1 MMNIDLPFPFIEL
14 KPTLDFIDGL
24 TFTPVKTKYISNGWS
39 AVSIQG
45 YGNKTDDL
53 LKPNVLGSKV
63 ENDELV
69 KTDLY
74 HNEHLKPIVEIIN
87 QIPSD
92 TERIRLMKLSPKT
105 TIRKHTDKVDKDFVK
120 EKIVRIHVPLK
131 SSDDV
136 IYYFWNKRNK
146 SPYQMQVGNYYYL
159 DVRFPHSVEN
169 QSNEDRLNL
178 VVDVFIN
185 KKVKDLIY
193 A

>member
-1 MMNIDLPFPFIEL
+1 MKIIDLPFPSIEL
-14 KPTLDFIDGL
+14 KSTLDFIDGL

-39 AVSIQG
+39 AISIQG

-87 QIPSD
+87 QIPSN

-120 EKIVRIHVPLK
+120 EKIVRIHIPLK
-131 SSDDV
+131 SNDDV
-136 IYYFWNKRNK
+136 IYYFWNKGNK
-146 SPYQMQVGNYYYL
+146 SSYTLPTKKYYYL
-159 DVRFPHSVEN
+159 DSQGTTPG
-169 QSNEDRLNL
+169 
-178 VVDVFIN
+178 
-185 KKVKDLIY
+185 
-193 A
+193 

>member
-1 MMNIDLPFPFIEL
+1 MKILDLKYPNSEL
-14 KPTLDFIDGL
+14 KSTLDFIDGL

-120 EKIVRIHVPLK
+120 EKIVRIHIPLK
-131 SSDDV
+131 YNDDV
-136 IYYFWNKRNK
+136 IYYFWNKGNK
-146 SPYQMQVGNYYYL
+146 SPYQMRVGNYYYL
-159 DVRFPHSVEN
+159 DVRLPHSVKN
-169 QSNEDRLNL
+169 QSDEDRINL
-178 VVDVFIN
+178 VVDVFVNEKI
-185 KKVKDLIY
+185 KELLY